1 MPNRIILLIV
11 KEYRTILMGLFI
23 GFALFCLYMAC
34 LYKPVY
40 TASTKMYIRNLPKT
54 NIITDYGNNEDVK
67 SQSGYSNPLFNINQ
81 IIESHQVA
89 DKVYS
94 KIKVKY
100 SSELKRIGVS
110 NKNSWYGVFSSM
122 LTLKIEPSTDVIK
135 VTLNWNNKE
144 QTADLLDIVVDE
156 FKTENLKISKDT
168 EIKQRQFLD
177 KQLIKVAKELRNVR
191 LAIRDYRE
199 KSHSINN
206 LSESQELTKAR
217 VGLEQQREFILSK
230 ISYESRKLNNL
241 EDQIGL
247 PNVKAALKAGE
258 IGTDPYLVQLNQSL
272 ASMHQQ
278 YAKLSSIYTDN
289 YPEVISAKNQ
299 IRSLTNSIKTRQK
312 EVLQKIAVSR
322 GVYNE
327 SSSKVIDGISSSDAE
342 RTALSAQLG
351 TIKEGINQ
359 LKSEESKL
367 AGKDFGLDELRKE
380 EEALLTA
387 YTSVK
392 EKQLEATILENQII
406 DNIVVLGGSA
416 VQSNALSSIIGKL
429 IGFLALGFL
438 GSLAFAWIKEEIED
452 KWVDS
457 KEIEII
463 TEKKVLG
470 VIPWVKCQQDLP
482 KDFIMENDSIMGVSY
497 GNIVSSIISESYLK
511 EVQAISFLSTI
522 QSRGK
527 SLMLPNIALTLA
539 RMNRSV
545 IIVDID
551 FIRPNKFFTDFNIVS
566 PQNKPD
572 IINVIDEINRELRMH
587 KEINNDYLQHIVSGS
602 KSSID
607 VTVQNGAE
615 LSFSYLCAQKEV
627 HNISDYVATRGF
639 KTLIDFLKEQYEFI
653 LIDTPSRPHLYP
665 EFSYIT
671 EFSDGIV
678 IISAMETNREKLISL
693 IDKVEKTNT
702 CVLGIIAREE
712 DSALEMYFSA
722 KNGEGS
728 LCTPICNSTG
738 CNEKNI

>member
-1 MPNRIILLIV
+1 MPNRIILLII
-11 KEYRTILMGLFI
+11 KSYRTILMGLFI
-23 GFALFCLYMAC
+23 GFALFCLYLTF

-54 NIITDYGNNEDVK
+54 NIITNYGNKEDVK

-81 IIESHQVA
+81 IIGSHQVA
-89 DKVYS
+89 DKVYK
-94 KIKVKY
+94 KIKDQY
-100 SSELKRIGVS
+100 STELKKRGIS
-110 NKNSWYGVFSSM
+110 SKSSWYGLFTSI

-135 VTLNWNNKE
+135 LTLNWNNKE
-144 QTADLLDIVVDE
+144 QTAELLDAVVDE
-156 FKTENLKISKDT
+156 FKVENLKISKDT

-177 KQLIKVAKELRNVR
+177 KQLIKVAKELREVR
-191 LAIRDYRE
+191 LAIRTYRE

-206 LSESQELTKAR
+206 LSEAQELTKAR
-217 VGLEQQREFILSK
+217 VGLEQQRELISSR
-230 ISYESRKLNNL
+230 ISYESKKLINL
-241 EDQIGL
+241 QDQIGM
-247 PNVKAALKAGE
+247 PSVKAALKSAE
-258 IGTDPYLVQLNQSL
+258 IGTDPYLVQLNQTL
-272 ASMHQQ
+272 ASVHQQ
-278 YAKLSSIYTDN
+278 YAKLSSTYTDN
-289 YPEVISAKNQ
+289 YPEVISTQNQ
-299 IRSLTNSIKTRQK
+299 IKSLTASIKKRQR
-312 EVLQKIAVSR
+312 EVLQKVAVSR

-327 SSSKVIDGISSSDAE
+327 SSAKVIDGISSSEAE
-342 RTALSAQLG
+342 RIALTAQLG
-351 TIKEGINQ
+351 ALNGGINQ
-359 LKSEESKL
+359 LKTEETQM

-416 VQSNALSSIIGKL
+416 VQSNAVMSILGKL

-438 GSLAFAWIKEEIED
+438 GSLALAWIKEEIED

-457 KEIEII
+457 KEIEVI

-482 KDFIMENDSIMGVSY
+482 KDFVMENDSIMGVSY

-527 SLMLPNIALTLA
+527 SLILPNIALTLA

-551 FIRPNKFFTDFNIVS
+551 FIRPNKFFTDFNIES

-587 KEINNDYLQHIVSGS
+587 KEINNDYLQHLIANS

-607 VTVQNGAE
+607 VNTSNGAE
-615 LSFSYLCAQKEV
+615 LSFAYLCAKKEV

-639 KTLIDFLKEQYEFI
+639 KTLINFLKEQYEFV
-653 LIDTPSRPHLYP
+653 LIDTPSRPHIYP

-671 EFSDGIV
+671 EFSDGVV
-678 IISAMETNREKLISL
+678 IISAMETNREKLITL
-693 IDKVEKTNT
+693 IDRVEKANT

-712 DSALEMYFSA
+712 DSALEMYFSS
-722 KNGEGS
+722 KSGHVSE
-728 LCTPICNSTG
+728 CTPICNLTG
-738 CNEKNI
+738 NNEKDI

>member
-1 MPNRIILLIV
+1 MPNRIILLII
-11 KEYRTILMGLFI
+11 KAYRSILAGLFI
-23 GFALFCLYMAC
+23 GFVLFCLYMTF
-34 LYKPVY
+34 LYKPVF

-89 DKVYS
+89 DRVYD

-100 SSELKRIGVS
+100 SKELHRIGVT
-110 NKNSWYGVFSSM
+110 NKSSWFGMFDSII
-122 LTLKIEPSTDVIK
+122 TLKIEPSTDVIK
-135 VTLNWNNKE
+135 VTLNWKNKE
-144 QTADLLDIVVDE
+144 QTAELLDTIVDE

-177 KQLIKVAKELRNVR
+177 KQLIKVAKELRSVR
-191 LAIRDYRE
+191 LAIRNYRE
-199 KSHSINN
+199 QSHSINN

-217 VGLEQQREFILSK
+217 IGLEQQRELISSR
-230 ISYESRKLNNL
+230 ISYETEKLNNL
-241 EDQIGL
+241 EDQIGM
-247 PNVKAALKAGE
+247 PNAKSALKAAE
-258 IGTDPYLVQLNQSL
+258 IGTDPYLVQLNQTL
-272 ASMHQQ
+272 ASMRQQ
-278 YAKLSSIYTDN
+278 YAKLSSTYTDN
-289 YPEVISAKNQ
+289 YPEVISTQNQ
-299 IRSLTNSIKTRQK
+299 IKSLTNSIKKRQR

-342 RTALSAQLG
+342 KTALSAQLG
-351 TIKEGINQ
+351 TLKGGIDQ
-359 LKSEESKL
+359 LKSEEFKM

-416 VQSNALSSIIGKL
+416 VHSNALSSIIGKL
-429 IGFLALGFL
+429 IGFLSLGFL
-438 GSLAFAWIKEEIED
+438 GALAFAWIKEEIED

-511 EVQAISFLSTI
+511 EVQAISFLSTV

-527 SLMLPNIALTLA
+527 SLILPNIALTLA

-551 FIRPNKFFTDFNIVS
+551 FIRPNKLFIDFNLV
-566 PQNKPD
+566 PPTNKPD
-572 IINVIDEINRELRMH
+572 IIAVIDDINRELRMH
-587 KEINNDYLQHIVSGS
+587 KEINNDYLQHIVSS
-602 KSSID
+602 AKASID
-607 VTVQNGAE
+607 VTANNGAE
-615 LSFSYLCAQKEV
+615 LSFAYLSTNKEV

-639 KTLIDFLKEQYEFI
+639 KTLIDFLKQNYEFV

-665 EFSYIT
+665 EFAYIT
-671 EFSDGIV
+671 EISDGV
-678 IISAMETNREKLISL
+678 AIISAMETNREKLINL
-693 IDKVEKTNT
+693 IDRVEKTNT

-712 DSALEMYFSA
+712 DSALTMYFNA
-722 KNGEGS
+722 KNGETS
-728 LCTPICNSTG
+728 ECTPICDSTV